1 MNLLTLY
8 YFVELARELHVTNTA
23 QKLYISQQNLS
34 QHIQRLEQYYGVS
47 LFHRK
52 PKLALTYEGEQLYAV
67 AVKIL
72 AEEHEFVNRLADI
85 SANSIGSLKLGIPT
99 YRGEISLPSIL
110 PQFYEKWPNI
120 SIELCDKSS
129 SEMEEMLCNGEL
141 DLFIGV
147 MYQDNPKLDSTPLLN
162 DHIYMVCSDHLLK
175 KYYPDTW
182 SVLKN
187 RSERGTDLSAFPGLP
202 FLLPHPRT
210 WPQCAPAALYH
221 SWGAF
226 FLQPQRESA
235 PMPNAAL
242 ERFLISSVL
251 ACRSKPSRGVHGGT
265 CQQPARRQLIRLPI
279 P

>member
-175 KYYPDTW
+175 KYYPDRK
-182 SVLKN
+182 SV
-187 RSERGTDLSAFPGLP
+187 
-202 FLLPHPRT
+202 
-210 WPQCAPAALYH
+210 
-221 SWGAF
+221 
-226 FLQPQRESA
+226 
-235 PMPNAAL
+235 
-242 ERFLISSVL
+242 V
-251 ACRSKPSRGVHGGT
+251 
-265 CQQPARRQLIRLPI
+265 
-279 P
+279 

>member
-175 KYYPDTW
+175 KW
-182 SVLKN
+182 VLK
-187 RSERGTDLSAFPGLP
+187 L
-202 FLLPHPRT
+202 
-210 WPQCAPAALYH
+210 C
-221 SWGAF
+221 
-226 FLQPQRESA
+226 
-235 PMPNAAL
+235 
-242 ERFLISSVL
+242 
-251 ACRSKPSRGVHGGT
+251 GG
-265 CQQPARRQLIRLPI
+265 
-279 P
+279 

>member
-1 MNLLTLY
+1 MYLFAIHKEILLFFTSVFSSIIMKAVYVQIGGNFMNLLTLY

-187 RSERGTDLSAFPGLP
+187 R
-202 FLLPHPRT
+202 
-210 WPQCAPAALYH
+210 
-221 SWGAF
+221 
-226 FLQPQRESA
+226 
-235 PMPNAAL
+235 
-242 ERFLISSVL
+242 
-251 ACRSKPSRGVHGGT
+251 
-265 CQQPARRQLIRLPI
+265 
-279 P
+279 